1 MTRLRPPTWEKSSV
15 PDGILGLAQ
24 AATIE
29 NPWSWVIAGYTIVY
43 GSMFALTGWLWVRLN
58 RVRRELDQDS

>member
-1 MTRLRPPTWEKSSV
+1 M